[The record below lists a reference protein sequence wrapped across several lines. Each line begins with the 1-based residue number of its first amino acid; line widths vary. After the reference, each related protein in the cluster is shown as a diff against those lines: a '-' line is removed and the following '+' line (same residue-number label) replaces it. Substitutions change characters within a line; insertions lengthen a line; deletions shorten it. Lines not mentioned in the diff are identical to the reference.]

1 MSGRENIE
9 NKLKERQKVCW
20 KNKQC
25 CMGNNEPDMPPNSSR
40 DPKVGPRTKQWKKK
54 KVGARSLTCS
64 ISRLRG
70 HAEAT
75 RWD

>member
-1 MSGRENIE
+1 
-9 NKLKERQKVCW
+9 
-20 KNKQC
+20 
-25 CMGNNEPDMPPNSSR
+25 MGNNEPDMPPNSSR
-40 DPKVGPRTKQWKKK
+40 DPKVGPRAKQWKKK